1 MWGQT
6 QMRAGGFGVLGF
18 DYTALRM
25 VASTLGIPIRPA
37 TLRKIQAVEQVILKK
52 QGEKKDG

>member
-1 MWGQT
+1 M
-6 QMRAGGFGVLGF
+6 GF
-18 DYTALRM
+18 DYLALRM
-25 VASTLGIPIRPA
+25 VAQTLGIPIRPA